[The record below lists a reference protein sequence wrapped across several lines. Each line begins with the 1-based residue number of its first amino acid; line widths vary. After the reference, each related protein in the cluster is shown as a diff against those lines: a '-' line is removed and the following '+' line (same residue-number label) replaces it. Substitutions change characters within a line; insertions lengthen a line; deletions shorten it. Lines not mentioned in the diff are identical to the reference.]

1 MPHTSD
7 NEVVHKSGSVLTEG
21 PSSDS
26 TVLVARRSLQALR
39 ESGLIT
45 ESHLVRDGVIVYDRS
60 RRNPCVEI
68 SVSGENRFFC
78 KTGTDP
84 GSYERI
90 RREIQAYAFLGEQM
104 PTLRRAT
111 LEVTLFDS
119 EHAILVLPS
128 AETDPRGVELLCD
141 SRDDATRRR
150 SELGE
155 SLRLLHTLPV
165 PQVALFAAQPLW
177 VFLVASGVGSPQ
189 GMSAGSRAVV
199 RLVRQTEAL
208 DTRVARLNAEWVP
221 SALCHND
228 LRVENLLA
236 LDGRLIIADWESLA
250 IGCPQWDIS
259 LLIATALRDALFRSD
274 PRRWELIKIALREV
288 LGGYCARGATGL
300 ALTVWI
306 QAMDWVPLALT
317 QAALEVTDQQARV
330 TRSALRLIQAAA
342 NWCQRNPSL
351 DSFLDINASVASAA
365 PRTAP
370 TGKNRR
376 FA

>member
-1 MPHTSD
+1 M
-7 NEVVHKSGSVLTEG
+7 LTEG
-21 PSSDS
+21 PPTDS

-39 ESGLIT
+39 ASGLIT
-45 ESHLVRDGVIVYDRS
+45 ETHLVREGVIVYDRS

-68 SVSGENRFFC
+68 SVSGKNRFFC
-78 KTGTDP
+78 KTGIDP

-90 RREIQAYAFLGEQM
+90 RREIQAYAFLGQQM

-111 LEVTLFDS
+111 LEATLFDS

-128 AETDPRGVELLCD
+128 AEADPRGVELLCD
-141 SRDDATRRR
+141 SRDEAPRRR

-155 SLRLLHTLPV
+155 SLRALHSLPV
-165 PQVALFAAQPLW
+165 PQVPLFAAQPLW
-177 VFLVASGVGSPQ
+177 VFLVTSGMDSPQ
-189 GMSAGSRAVV
+189 GISAGSKAVL
-199 RLVRQTEAL
+199 RLVHQTEAL
-208 DTRVARLNAEWVP
+208 HARVARLNAEWVP
-221 SALCHND
+221 STLCHND

-259 LLIATALRDALFRSD
+259 LLIATALRDALFRPD
-274 PRRWELIKIALREV
+274 PRLWELIKIALREV

-330 TRSALRLIQAAA
+330 TRGALRLLQAAA

-351 DSFLDINASVASAA
+351 DTFLDINASVAHAA
-365 PRTAP
+365 PRGAP
-370 TGKNRR
+370 SSENGR
-376 FA
+376 FM